1 MHAVYTLIMKV
12 GHMSWM
18 DGWVHAHI
26 LHTEDES
33 RSLHGWVDGS
43 MHAVYTL
50 VVKVGH
56 SLWVGGLIC
65 ACTVHT
71 VEEHR

>member
-12 GHMSWM
+12 GHTSWM
-18 DGWVHAHI
+18 GGWVHAHI

-50 VVKVGH
+50 V
-56 SLWVGGLIC
+56 
-65 ACTVHT
+65 
-71 VEEHR
+71 